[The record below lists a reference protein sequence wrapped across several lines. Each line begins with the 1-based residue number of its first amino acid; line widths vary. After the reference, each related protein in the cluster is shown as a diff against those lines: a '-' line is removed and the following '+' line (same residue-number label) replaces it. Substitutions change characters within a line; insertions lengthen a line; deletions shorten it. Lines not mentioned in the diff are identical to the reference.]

1 MDESIETTW
10 QESEDM
16 QPKDDFWLLR
26 FYVVGQTPRSKAAI
40 EDLTAICEK
49 NLAGRY
55 RVEVIDLLISP
66 QLAEGDKIL
75 ATPTLVRKLPLPV
88 KQIIG
93 DLSNTEQ
100 VLVGLDLRPRA

>member
-1 MDESIETTW
+1 MDESNETTR

-26 FYVVGQTPRSKAAI
+26 LYVVGQTPRSKAAI
-40 EDLTAICEK
+40 DDLMTICEE

-88 KQIIG
+88 KQLIG